1 MMTDLSLTVSR
12 TIAAPAKKVFDAWL
26 NPEMLMRFMTP
37 APGMSVPEAA
47 TDPVEGG
54 RFKIL
59 MKAGDDEIPHAGT
72 YKEIS
77 PYSRLVFTWE
87 SPFSIEGST
96 VTLDFIERNDMTV
109 VTLTHVTF
117 PSQESRDN
125 HEGGWTGILAA
136 LNTTLTE

>member
-37 APGMSVPEAA
+37 GPGMSVPEAA

-54 RFKIL
+54 RFSIL
-59 MKAGDDEIPHAGT
+59 MRAGDDEIPHAGT

-96 VTLDFIERNDMTV
+96 VTLDFVEKNDTTEI
-109 VTLTHVTF
+109 TLTHVTF
-117 PSQESRDN
+117 PSQDSRDN
-125 HEGGWTGILAA
+125 HEGGWTSIL
-136 LNTTLTE
+136 TTLGTTLSE